1 MMPLSSRVSDA
12 VVESS
17 IVEPASTI
25 RAREDRKPSPV
36 DDPEIVAL
44 VGTIVTAV
52 TAAEEGLT
60 ALELRVALNEKPDR
74 LQRALAS
81 GLRSRR
87 IRRLGSRCQT
97 RYMANR

>member
-1 MMPLSSRVSDA
+1 MMPLSSRASDI
-12 VVESS
+12 VVEPN
-17 IVEPASTI
+17 IAEPASAI
-25 RAREDRKPSPV
+25 RTRENRRPSPV

-44 VGTIVTAV
+44 VGSIVTAV
-52 TAAEEGLT
+52 TSAEEGLT

-87 IRRLGSRCQT
+87 RGDGTRR
-97 RYMANR
+97 MARA